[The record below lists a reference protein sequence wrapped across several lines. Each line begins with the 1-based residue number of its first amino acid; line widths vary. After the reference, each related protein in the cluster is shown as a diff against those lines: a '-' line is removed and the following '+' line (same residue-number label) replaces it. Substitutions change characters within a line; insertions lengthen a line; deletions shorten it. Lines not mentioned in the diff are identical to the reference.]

1 MNGVRLRLYV
11 TGQTARSE
19 TAISNLHRIVEE
31 HFADRADVDIVD
43 VLEQPDLAEENHI
56 LVTPT
61 LDKILPMPA
70 RRIIG
75 DLSDIEAVLK
85 GLGLVHGRA
94 ATPEA

>member
-1 MNGVRLRLYV
+1 M
-11 TGQTARSE
+11 
-19 TAISNLHRIVEE
+19 EE
-31 HFADRADVDIVD
+31 HFPDRAEVDIVD
-43 VLEQPDLAEENHI
+43 VLEQPDLAEKNHI
-56 LVTPT
+56 LVTPI

-85 GLGLVHGRA
+85 GLGLVRGPA